1 MSAKTGQNICIGGRS
16 RGELQQSAKTR
27 QRDHEFLCVCVCV
40 SEKGAEMNSDGMQRQ
55 GNVVIVNFHAY
66 VYGGRS

>member
-1 MSAKTGQNICIGGRS
+1 MGAKTGQNICTEGRS
-16 RGELQQSAKTR
+16 RGEFQQSAKMR
-27 QRDHEFLCVCVCV
+27 QRDHEFLVCLCV
-40 SEKGAEMNSDGMQRQ
+40 SEEGAEMNSDGMRRQ